1 MLRGVVSGTYWS
13 VVCRWGRSWDASWAS
28 GLGIR
33 WIQVSSVKIGERGWG
48 TGFVGKVIKV
58 DIVEKKVFLFLK
70 AVDSPLTLSCSLYSK
85 STVWYGS
92 SISGK
97 HLFLKLNVLSR
108 TVILGKIRLW
118 LEPKTKAIPVFSKSF
133 WLCFLG
139 TVMEWGLWFIWWS
152 KEKVAVLSIFS
163 SELTQIFELWL
174 RPALQKIYK
183 HEEGLQ
189 VVVLR
194 WPMPRHNGC
203 STRKV
208 L

>member
-70 AVDSPLTLSCSLYSK
+70 VVDSPLTLSCSLYSK

-118 LEPKTKAIPVFSKSF
+118 LEQKTKAIPVFSKSF

-139 TVMEWGLWFIWWS
+139 TVMGWGFWVEQCHGLTYIKHYDWIICW
-152 KEKVAVLSIFS
+152 EK
-163 SELTQIFELWL
+163 
-174 RPALQKIYK
+174 
-183 HEEGLQ
+183 
-189 VVVLR
+189 
-194 WPMPRHNGC
+194 
-203 STRKV
+203 KV
-208 L
+208 LNGVKSEKTGDSLGAHSNNSGESRWWLEPTYSLTSG